1 MSPYYASLR
10 AKIGHGLLLIPA
22 VAAAIHDNE
31 GRLLVLRRP
40 SGTHTL
46 PAGAIEPGE
55 TPEAAMVREVR
66 EETGFDVAVER
77 LLGVFGG
84 SAYRSRY
91 ANGDEV
97 EFTVCL
103 FACRVTGGS
112 PMADGVEAGRICW
125 FAADELPPLETE
137 YPRALLFDR

>member
-1 MSPYYASLR
+1 MSPYYAAVR
-10 AKIGHGLLLIPA
+10 AKLGHGLLLVPA
-22 VAAAIHDNE
+22 VAAVIRDE
-31 GRLLVLRRP
+31 DGRLLVLQRP
-40 SGTHTL
+40 AGAYTL

-55 TPEAAMVREVR
+55 APETALVREVR
-66 EETGFDVAVER
+66 EETGFEIAVER

-84 SAYRSRY
+84 AAYRNRY

-103 FACRVTGGS
+103 FACRMTGGA
-112 PMADGVEAGRICW
+112 PMADGVEAERICW

-137 YPRALLFDR
+137 YPRALLFAR